1 VGLWKVLD
9 RVVLVATLAV
19 AVTALVWAHID
30 SSQQAAVLDQSRAAL
45 SGVLTSVRAEG
56 ATLNSVSDK
65 LTRSNG
71 ALDKL
76 QQHAAAT
83 VEDLNRADAALRD
96 VLATSRSLSAVDR
109 EIFSTSERQLRL
121 LASEHA
127 EEVAREN
134 AAPKISVQLMYDRG
148 DAPPFY
154 WNAPRRPWGNRVIL
168 PPQGGEQNLSWG
180 LVLTNTGDAV
190 AQDVIV
196 LIRLSGDLYIGG
208 LCQQILPKTFQ
219 CPSPDIER
227 RGAGLVRF
235 SIPAPKTAD
244 TYIIT
249 VTVLTRKANGTRAPF
264 SAEFPVYLR
273 PPVTSH

>member
-1 VGLWKVLD
+1 M
-9 RVVLVATLAV
+9 
-19 AVTALVWAHID
+19 
-30 SSQQAAVLDQSRAAL
+30 LDQSRAAL

-148 DAPPFY
+148 DAH
-154 WNAPRRPWGNRVIL
+154 R
-168 PPQGGEQNLSWG
+168 S
-180 LVLTNTGDAV
+180 TGM
-190 AQDVIV
+190 
-196 LIRLSGDLYIGG
+196 L
-208 LCQQILPKTFQ
+208 
-219 CPSPDIER
+219 
-227 RGAGLVRF
+227 RGAHGATASFYRRRAG
-235 SIPAPKTAD
+235 SKTS
-244 TYIIT
+244 
-249 VTVLTRKANGTRAPF
+249 LGG
-264 SAEFPVYLR
+264 
-273 PPVTSH
+273 